1 MSLRKQSFG
10 NVTDAARQI
19 QLLASLQWL
28 CSFQVLACIPIEQ
41 PTTFDDV
48 AELASVPKC
57 QLIRIARITAMAGF
71 LHEPEP
77 GHIVHSALSAQF
89 VLEPYSLDALL
100 FVSDIASP
108 TSMQMTRATRISGEI
123 DKLDQTPYQLL
134 FHATSKSA
142 VDVKRRR
149 QHAAFNRLSAYTYVT
164 DLPSIYDW
172 SALGAGT
179 VVEVRIVRNA
189 FSLSYS

>member
-1 MSLRKQSFG
+1 MG
-10 NVTDAARQI
+10 NITNAAHQI

-48 AELASVPKC
+48 AELANVPKC

-71 LHEPEP
+71 LREPEP

-89 VLEPYSLDALL
+89 VLKPYSLDALL
-100 FVSDIASP
+100 FVSDIANP
-108 TSMQMTRATRISGEI
+108 MSMQMTRATRISGETEG
-123 DKLDQTPYQLL
+123 LDQTPYQLL
-134 FHATSKSA
+134 FHAAPKSA
-142 VDVKRRR
+142 TDAKRRR
-149 QHAAFNRLSAYTYVT
+149 QHAAFSCLSAYTYVT

-172 SALGAGT
+172 YTLGAGT
-179 VVEVRIVRNA
+179 VVEVRTGSNV
-189 FSLSYS
+189 FSPRYD